1 MTTKKTTVIAL
12 KPESQ
17 ELLDNLNNK
26 DKLEFDFAKKQINKI
41 KRIQKNIKDIHCQYR
56 TLLYQNLQD
65 LYEAYIE
72 ISNSPYSQ
80 KIFESFRAEVI
91 NSGYKLQSNST
102 NEGLLIRYVWADL
115 EISPKNVHS
124 YGTALSEGKRIDI
137 KPKQFANWLSKVT
150 LTKVVESSS
159 RFGDSKERLNRARV
173 VVLRWLEIKEQ
184 NFYAKFPMRAWDAEK
199 QLSEGTNV
207 CVMLGTALR
216 RMDRESGLGLADI
229 YVTTILPPNLDI
241 DRYVIDRFAKHIV
254 NVVERFENG
263 MDKLEANKWAE
274 DIENF
279 LGEEEAYEANKA
291 KLARLNRIANN
302 KEINL

>member
-1 MTTKKTTVIAL
+1 MSTNSNTTIVL
-12 KPESQ
+12 KAESQ
-17 ELLDNLNNK
+17 ELLDSLNNK

-41 KRIQKNIKDIHCQYR
+41 KRIQKNIQDIHSQYR

-102 NEGLLIRYVWADL
+102 NEGVLIRYVWADL
-115 EISPKNVHS
+115 DITPKNVHS
-124 YGTALSEGKRIDI
+124 YGTALSEGKRSDI
-137 KPKQFANWLSKVT
+137 KPKQFADWLSKVT

-199 QLSEGTNV
+199 QLNEGTNV

-263 MDKLEANKWAE
+263 MDKLEATKWAE

-279 LGEEEAYEANKA
+279 LSEEEAYEANKV
-291 KLARLNRIANN
+291 KQARLNRIANN
-302 KEINL
+302 KVDNL